1 MPKKLFGLKTDIMS
15 AGNLLYNEF
24 TILDELI
31 NPDPVDVILFRV
43 VGLLYQVVSD
53 NDLFHYV
60 KN

>member
-1 MPKKLFGLKTDIMS
+1 LPKKLFGLKTDIMS